1 MTNFYWHFNKYLV
14 TNTFLLVV
22 HIYNIVPEV
31 QQINVIPHYA
41 GRVNDLQNAEV
52 LIMMSVSFSPETVS
66 LANM

>member
-1 MTNFYWHFNKYLV
+1 MTNFYWHFNKNLV